1 MTVLDGRD
9 VDLRRLEEKMPYQLT
24 LGVYSATV
32 QMDIFAIID
41 IRQKI
46 ATQSPLFMV
55 GCFLPSGIRI
65 FLIPTIGR

>member
-65 FLIPTIGR
+65 F